1 MICATTHS
9 ARALTNQLT
18 MMWTSIGSAISI
30 TPLPALLRGPAQHLP
45 EYLRDDRYRSAEGVL
60 RAPGNDPIRSY
71 QNRAGQS
78 NAVSFGEIRLEDLVD
93 VQFEVRVVRGVASR
107 RGPLGIPWRG
117 QQDEAATV

>member
-1 MICATTHS
+1 
-9 ARALTNQLT
+9 
-18 MMWTSIGSAISI
+18 
-30 TPLPALLRGPAQHLP
+30 LP

-71 QNRAGQS
+71 QNRAGRS

>member
-1 MICATTHS
+1 M
-9 ARALTNQLT
+9 
-18 MMWTSIGSAISI
+18 
-30 TPLPALLRGPAQHLP
+30 
-45 EYLRDDRYRSAEGVL
+45 
-60 RAPGNDPIRSY
+60 RAPGNDSIRSY
-71 QNRAGQS
+71 QNRAGRS